1 MTRYAK
7 LGHVELNVT
16 DLDRSHRF
24 YEEVVGLQFVGT
36 GASGE
41 LQFRCDVEHHSI
53 SLHRAAHAGLKRV
66 GLMLED
72 HAQFK
77 ELERRLKRA
86 DVPWQVVPQYECR
99 VRKTLRAIRIF
110 EPHTAAI
117 LEFYVRSEDTQR
129 PFLSKETKIQRLGH
143 VVFNVL
149 DTSSTVGFW
158 RDVLN
163 FSESDSIGEAVTFM
177 RCFPNPYHHGVAFGR
192 STKQSLHHVNF
203 MVAEIDDIGKASS
216 RFRAANVPV
225 VFGPGR
231 HVASDSV
238 FLYFLDPDGITL
250 EYSFGM
256 EEFEEA
262 YPREARALRPGPKII
277 DSWGSAFDPRAFSL
291 SGPNE
296 MLIDFKKRSYINPTK
311 KKSET
316 TEQKE

>member
-24 YEEVVGLQFVGT
+24 YEEVVGLQYVGT
-36 GASGE
+36 GEAGE
-41 LQFRCDVEHHSI
+41 RQFRCDAEHHSV

-66 GLMLED
+66 GLTLED

-77 ELERRLKRA
+77 VLESRLKEA
-86 DVPWQVVPQYECR
+86 NVPWQVVPLHECR
-99 VRKTLRAIRIF
+99 VRKILRAIRIF
-110 EPHTAAI
+110 EPNTAAI

-129 PFLSKETKIQRLGH
+129 PFVPKEANIQRLGH

-149 DTSSTVGFW
+149 DTSQTVSFW

-163 FSESDSIGEAVTFM
+163 FSESDSIGEVVTFM

-192 STKQSLHHVNF
+192 STRQSLHHVNF
-203 MVAEIDDIGKASS
+203 MVSEIDDIGRALS
-216 RFRAANVPV
+216 RFREANVPV

-231 HVASDSV
+231 HVASGSV
-238 FLYFLDPDGITL
+238 FLYFLDPDGLTL

-262 YPREARALRPGPKII
+262 YPREARALKPGPKII
-277 DSWGSAFDPRAFSL
+277 DSWGSALDPRAFNL

-296 MLIDFKKRSYINPTK
+296 TQIDFKKRTAIKPTR
-311 KKSET
+311 KKSVAT
-316 TEQKE
+316 SQKE